1 MPIPAFYRFLKGSPA
16 ALLAIALLSPTASL
30 ADTTADSDSIPA
42 HLGMADALRLFR
54 ERGFDLIVADAMV
67 DSARGDAQIASAIP
81 NPAISGGVG
90 RSFGF
95 NSQQCPGCSA
105 LAWSAGVSDQS
116 AVFDTLSGKRGL
128 RSRTAEL
135 ALAVA
140 RQTRADTQRTL
151 ESMLRQQ
158 YLEAVYNRDALDL
171 AHESQGRLG
180 HVLELNQARFQHGA
194 ISQVDALKVETEKLE
209 ADQEVERAE
218 LALAEAKF
226 ELAFLLGVRGRVP
239 EFEVDIDLPRYRVP
253 DDLSHATV
261 DSLLERARKQRPDL
275 AAAHLQHER
284 AGAAVRSA
292 QRLRFPDVAL
302 SLDVSGQGAGSDVS
316 SPPTLSFGLTL
327 TPPLFYRFQGEIQK
341 AQADL
346 RVQDTLLAKT
356 EAQIANDVTVAL
368 AQFQSTR
375 RRVERAEHGLLDRAQ
390 RTRDLVQIQY
400 EKGAA
405 SLLEY
410 LDAQRI
416 LIETTQGYLRDL
428 ADYWLAVVLIG
439 EAVGLELGP

>member
-1 MPIPAFYRFLKGSPA
+1 MPAFYRLPKRSAA
-16 ALLAIALLSPTASL
+16 ALVAIVLLGPAISL
-30 ADTTADSDSIPA
+30 AGETAESPSLPA

-54 ERGFDLIVADAMV
+54 ERGFDLIVADAAV
-67 DSARGDAQIASAIP
+67 DSVRGDTQMAGAIP
-81 NPAISGGVG
+81 NPAISGGLG

-95 NSQQCPGCSA
+95 NSKQCPGCSA

-116 AVFDTLSGKRGL
+116 AIFDSLSGKRGL

-135 ALAVA
+135 ALSVA
-140 RQTRADTQRTL
+140 RQNRADTQRTL

-158 YLEAVYNRDALDL
+158 YLEAVYSRDALDL

-218 LALAEAKF
+218 LTLAQAKY

-239 EFEVDIDLPRYRVP
+239 DFEVDVDLPRYRVP
-253 DDLSHATV
+253 AELGNVTV

-275 AAAHLQHER
+275 AAAHLQHDR
-284 AGAAVRSA
+284 AGAALQTVK
-292 QRLRFPDVAL
+292 RLRFPDIAL
-302 SLDVSGQGAGSDVS
+302 SLGVSGQGSGSDVS
-316 SPPTLSFGLTL
+316 SPPTLSLGLTL
-327 TPPLFYRFQGEIQK
+327 TPPIFYGFQGEVQK
-341 AQADL
+341 AQADV

-356 EAQIANDVTVAL
+356 EAQIVNDVTVAL
-368 AQFQSTR
+368 AQFRSTQ

-410 LDAQRI
+410 LDAQRM

>member
-1 MPIPAFYRFLKGSPA
+1 MPVFYRSLKGSAA
-16 ALLAIALLSPTASL
+16 ALVAVVLLGPAISL
-30 ADTTADSDSIPA
+30 ADATAESPSLPP
-42 HLGMADALRLFR
+42 HLAMADALRLFR
-54 ERGFDLIVADAMV
+54 ERGFDLIVADATV
-67 DSARGDAQIASAIP
+67 DSVRGDAQMAGAIP

-95 NSQQCPGCSA
+95 NSATCPGCSA
-105 LAWSAGVSDQS
+105 LAWDVGVSDQS
-116 AVFDTLSGKRGL
+116 ALFDTLSGKRGL

-140 RQTRADTQRTL
+140 RQGRADTQRTL

-158 YLEAVYNRDALDL
+158 YLQAVYARDALDL
-171 AHESQGRLG
+171 TLESQSRLG

-218 LALAEAKF
+218 FDLAEAKF
-226 ELAFLLGVRGRVP
+226 QLAFLLGVRGRMP
-239 EFEVDIDLPRYRVP
+239 DFEVDADLPRYRVP
-253 DDLSHATV
+253 AELGRATV
-261 DSLLERARKQRPDL
+261 ESLLDLARKQRPDL
-275 AAAHLQHER
+275 AAAHLQHDR
-284 AGAAVRSA
+284 AGTAVQSA
-292 QRLRFPDVAL
+292 KRLRFPDVAL
-302 SLDVSGQGAGSDVS
+302 SLDLSGQGAGSDVS
-316 SPPTLSFGLTL
+316 SPPTVSLGLTL
-327 TPPLFYRFQGEIQK
+327 TPPLFYRFQGEVQK

-346 RVQDTLLAKT
+346 RIQDTLLAKT
-356 EAQIANDVTVAL
+356 EAQIVNDVTVAL
-368 AQFQSTR
+368 TQFKSTQ
-375 RRVERAEHGLLDRAQ
+375 RRVERAENGLLDRAR
-390 RTRDLVQIQY
+390 RTRDLVQVQY

-410 LDAQRI
+410 LDAQRM

>member
-1 MPIPAFYRFLKGSPA
+1 MLTYHRPLKGSAA
-16 ALLAIALLSPTASL
+16 ALLAIALSSPAVSL
-30 ADTTADSDSIPA
+30 ANDAAEPPSLPA
-42 HLGMADALRLFR
+42 HLGMQDALRLLR
-54 ERGFDLIVADAMV
+54 ERGFDLIVADATV
-67 DSARGDAQIASAIP
+67 DSTRGDAQIASAIP
-81 NPAISGGVG
+81 NPALSGGVG

-95 NSQQCPGCSA
+95 NSTTCPGCSA

-116 AVFDTLSGKRGL
+116 ALFDTLSGKRRL

-135 ALAVA
+135 ALSVA
-140 RQTRADTQRTL
+140 RQNRADTQRTL

-158 YLEAVYNRDALDL
+158 YLQAVYARDALDL

-218 LALAEAKF
+218 LALAEAKYD
-226 ELAFLLGVRGRVP
+226 LAFLLGVRGRVP
-239 EFEVDIDLPRYRVP
+239 DFEVDVDLPPYRVP
-253 DDLSHATV
+253 DDLGHATV

-275 AAAHLQHER
+275 AAANLQHDR
-284 AGAAVRSA
+284 AGAALQSA
-292 QRLRFPDVAL
+292 QRLRFPDMAL
-302 SLDVSGQGAGSDVS
+302 SLGLSGQGAGSDVS
-316 SPPTLSFGLTL
+316 SPPTVSLGLTL
-327 TPPLFYRFQGEIQK
+327 TPPLFYRFQGEVQK

-356 EAQIANDVTVAL
+356 EAQIVYDVTGAL

-375 RRVERAEHGLLDRAQ
+375 RRVERAEHGLLDRAR

-410 LDAQRI
+410 LDAQRM